1 MRRTIWR
8 FYETC
13 NILTT
18 SSFRHELQITQTCK
32 PLTRMSQSIIFLQQI
47 FSMSFCD
54 ICMLCSRTPKHKNL
68 NLMYSFELSIHQNDR
83 CKGQW
88 KRIRRKYNIWADE
101 TQNYTN
107 FLPPSF
113 NLPFYSS
120 FIVLLEHLWNY
131 RDKALNNA
139 TK

>member
-1 MRRTIWR
+1 MQTTNTNVSIHHPSAN
-8 FYETC
+8 
-13 NILTT
+13 NIFNVFFVT
-18 SSFRHELQITQTCK
+18 SACCAPEL
-32 PLTRMSQSIIFLQQI
+32 LN
-47 FSMSFCD
+47 
-54 ICMLCSRTPKHKNL
+54 KNL
-68 NLMYSFELSIHQNDR
+68 NLMYSFELSINQNDR

-131 RDKALNNA
+131 RDKALNNE
-139 TK
+139 TKYLSEIGILAIVIVFVCN